1 MNHLP
6 HRTPKRLFAAGLLAL
21 LAGPALAQ
29 NQAQPSSSAS
39 SNGLGMRTTA
49 PRYTSSPVR
58 LTMTVSNSNSSAQ
71 PQELS
76 APRDN
81 RQDCSFGPLVRV
93 LEVGTR
99 RVVYPPAEDS
109 AQPMLCAQ
117 DMFMETVPAGGS
129 LKLER
134 SLNLPKGD
142 YMIESWF
149 GSAGGSL
156 RLSSE
161 PVRVTVW

>member
-1 MNHLP
+1 M
-6 HRTPKRLFAAGLLAL
+6 
-21 LAGPALAQ
+21 
-29 NQAQPSSSAS
+29 
-39 SNGLGMRTTA
+39 
-49 PRYTSSPVR
+49 
-58 LTMTVSNSNSSAQ
+58 
-71 PQELS
+71 
-76 APRDN
+76 
-81 RQDCSFGPLVRV
+81 RV